1 MKKAPNTFVRSFFVY
16 EYLILCKFINL
27 FFQPNLPAGL
37 PDVQAE
43 LPDDPAERLDSP
55 VGLPNDPAG
64 RLNNPAVLPD
74 VPAGRLNSPAELP
87 DVPVGLRE
95 HRIFIS
101 LKKIGVVKLGVVSYN
116 WFISVF

>member
-16 EYLILCKFINL
+16 EYLILCKFISL

-55 VGLPNDPAG
+55 VG
-64 RLNNPAVLPD
+64 LPD